1 MILGI
6 ELDTIKLQARLP
18 KDKFDLIASLLAFW
32 SNKRHCT
39 RKELESL
46 IGHLQHACKVIPQ
59 GRTFLRRMINL
70 LTAFRREDHP
80 IRLNREFHLDLAWW
94 LEFFTSWNGKSF
106 LLAPQWAPLPD
117 FQISSDASGTMGYGA
132 IFMSHWFTGSWSVS
146 QLGFSIAYKELFP
159 IAIAANLWGHY
170 WSSRRVEFLSDNTSV
185 VDVLKSGT
193 AKDPNLMN
201 LLRYLFLMAARHSFT
216 FTATHVRG
224 KLNPVADSLS
234 RFQFQRFRQLAPHAD
249 QVATAVPQPLIKDLV
264 GA

>member
-18 KDKFDLIASLLAFW
+18 KDKFDVIASLLAFW

-46 IGHLQHACKVIPQ
+46 IGHLQHACKVIHQ

-106 LLAPQWAPLPD
+106 LLAPQWPY
-117 FQISSDASGTMGYGA
+117 QIFRFHQMPRVL
-132 IFMSHWFTGSWSVS
+132 WVTG
-146 QLGFSIAYKELFP
+146 
-159 IAIAANLWGHY
+159 
-170 WSSRRVEFLSDNTSV
+170 
-185 VDVLKSGT
+185 
-193 AKDPNLMN
+193 
-201 LLRYLFLMAARHSFT
+201 LFLCPIGSP
-216 FTATHVRG
+216 VR
-224 KLNPVADSLS
+224 SL
-234 RFQFQRFRQLAPHAD
+234 HIED
-249 QVATAVPQPLIKDLV
+249 QTY
-264 GA
+264 